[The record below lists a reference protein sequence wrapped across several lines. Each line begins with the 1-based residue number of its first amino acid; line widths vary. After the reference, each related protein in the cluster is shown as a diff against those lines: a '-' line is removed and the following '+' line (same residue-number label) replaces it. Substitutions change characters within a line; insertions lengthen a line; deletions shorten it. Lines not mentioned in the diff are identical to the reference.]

1 MSTRCQVRIIKNGY
15 PLNLY
20 HHCDGYFKDGVGE
33 ELHNALLN
41 GMNNLAGLPGLG
53 GADAQDKERYERAFR
68 LVMRT
73 VRDDPSYEPTFY
85 RHMDIEYFYLLNFDE
100 NVFVGW
106 QTPVMRAWSE
116 HDDEDGE
123 WYGQLPNIRDGHE
136 KIDLLGEI
144 KEEYDN

>member
-33 ELHNALLN
+33 ELHNALAKAWNDPENQREEVRSDRTL
-41 GMNNLAGLPGLG
+41 
-53 GADAQDKERYERAFR
+53 QS
-68 LVMRT
+68 VMRLF
-73 VRDDPSYEPTFY
+73 REDPSYEPTFY

-116 HDDEDGE
+116 NADEDGE
-123 WYGQLPNIRDGHE
+123 WYGQMPNIRDGHE